1 MTEARQVMK
10 YINSFLD
17 SVVRPRAHTFRHTLS
32 GFRVCAYLGLLASA
46 SLCVL
51 LIMHLRLSLWIVP
64 VLALCVGVSFAVLAM
79 ATKILV
85 GVEKLVFYHQ
95 TIFIL
100 VICGTVLWLIGQ
112 PLASYLD
119 VLALSIGAFHVSAR
133 IGCLLAS
140 CCHGKP
146 SRYGVSY
153 QAALTRNGFPLYLV
167 GVRLFPIQLVESLW
181 VLGITIVGT
190 VLVLQGSQPGE
201 ALAWYIL
208 VYAAGRFFFEFMRGD
223 AERPYFWGFSE
234 AQWTSLVLVYAVVLA
249 ELAGMFVFHLSHVV
263 GAAIVTATMLGLIA
277 KRKLSDG
284 DTHKLLLPA
293 HIKELALAIAANRE
307 TNGSGKV
314 KVRCTSLGLRIS
326 TSHIKTSKQDIDL
339 YTLSLTKRELTAAT
353 ARRLADLL
361 LRLRPAASNELIQ
374 GKHGVFHLLL
384 RPYVDGSDGHRKL
397 GLPGAGPV

>member
-1 MTEARQVMK
+1 MK
-10 YINSFLD
+10 NKYKRAINSFLD
-17 SVVRPRAHTFRHTLS
+17 SLVRPRAHTFRHTLS
-32 GFRVCAYLGLLASA
+32 GFRICAYVGLLASA

-51 LIMHLRLSLWIVP
+51 LIVHLRLSLWMVP
-64 VLALCVGVSFAVLAM
+64 VLALCVGVSFTVLAM
-79 ATKILV
+79 GTKILL

-100 VICGTVLWLIGQ
+100 VVCGIVLWFIGQ
-112 PLASYLD
+112 PVATYLD
-119 VLALSIGAFHVSAR
+119 VLALSIGAFHVCAR

-153 QAALTRNGFPLYLV
+153 QVALTRNGFPLYLV

-181 VLGITIVGT
+181 ILCLTIFGT
-190 VLVLQGSQPGE
+190 VLVVNGSRPGE

-208 VYAAGRFFFEFMRGD
+208 AYAVGRFFFEFMRGD

-234 AQWTSLVLVYAVVLA
+234 AQWTSLVLVNAVVWT
-249 ELAGMFVFHLSHVV
+249 ELAGIVVFHLTHVV
-263 GAAIVTATMLGLIA
+263 GTAIVTATMVGLIV

-293 HIKELALAIAANRE
+293 HIKELALAVAANRE
-307 TNGSGKV
+307 TNGAGKV

-326 TSHIKTSKQDIDL
+326 TTHIKTSNQDIDL
-339 YTLSLTKRELTAAT
+339 YTLSLTKSELTADT

-361 LRLRPAASNELIQ
+361 LRLRPSASNELIR

-384 RPYVDGSDGHRKL
+384 R
-397 GLPGAGPV
+397 A

>member
-1 MTEARQVMK
+1 MK
-10 YINSFLD
+10 NLNSLLD
-17 SVVRPRAHTFRHTLS
+17 SLVRPRAHTFRHTLS
-32 GFRVCAYLGLLASA
+32 GFRICAYVGLFASA

-51 LIMHLRLSLWIVP
+51 LVVQLRLSLWMVP
-64 VLALCVGVSFAVLAM
+64 VLALCAGVSFAVLAM

-85 GVEKLVFYHQ
+85 GAEKLVFYHQ

-100 VICGTVLWLIGQ
+100 IVCGIGLWLMGQ
-112 PLASYLD
+112 PVVPYLD
-119 VLALSIGAFHVSAR
+119 VLVLSIGAFHVSAR

-146 SRYGVSY
+146 SRYGVCY
-153 QAALTRNGFPLYLV
+153 QAALTRNGFPSYLV

-181 VLGITIVGT
+181 VLGITIIGT
-190 VLVLQGSQPGE
+190 ALVLNGSRPGE

-208 VYAAGRFFFEFMRGD
+208 AYAIGRFFFEFMRGD
-223 AERPYFWGFSE
+223 AERPYLWGFSE
-234 AQWTSLVLVYAVVLA
+234 AQWTSLVLVYALILI
-249 ELAGMFVFHLSHVV
+249 ELAGMFAFQLSHVI
-263 GAAIVTATMLGLIA
+263 GAAIITATMVGLIV

-326 TSHIKTSKQDIDL
+326 TSHIKTGKQDIDL
-339 YTLSLTKRELTAAT
+339 YTLSLTKSELTATT
-353 ARRLADLL
+353 ARRLADLV
-361 LRLRPAASNELIQ
+361 LRLRPAVSNELIR

-384 RPYVDGSDGHRKL
+384 R
-397 GLPGAGPV
+397 A

>member
-1 MTEARQVMK
+1 MK
-10 YINSFLD
+10 NGYQRAINSFLD
-17 SVVRPRAHTFRHTLS
+17 SLVRPRAHTFRHTLS
-32 GFRVCAYLGLLASA
+32 GFRICAYLGLLASA

-51 LIMHLRLSLWIVP
+51 LVVHLRLSLWIVP
-64 VLALCVGVSFAVLAM
+64 VLALCVGISFAVLAM

-85 GVEKLVFYHQ
+85 GTEKLVFYHQ

-100 VICGTVLWLIGQ
+100 VVCGIVLWFTGQ
-112 PLASYLD
+112 PVASYLD

-146 SRYGVSY
+146 SRYGVCY

-181 VLGITIVGT
+181 VLAITIIGT
-190 VLVLQGSQPGE
+190 VLVLQGSRPGE

-208 VYAAGRFFFEFMRGD
+208 AYAVGRFFFEFMRGD
-223 AERPYFWGFSE
+223 AERPYLWGFSE
-234 AQWTSLVLVYAVVLA
+234 AQWTSLVLVCALVLI
-249 ELAGMFVFHLSHVV
+249 EIAGISVLHLSHTV
-263 GAAIVTATMLGLIA
+263 GAVIITTTMVGLTV

-293 HIKELALAIAANRE
+293 HIKELALALAANRD

-326 TSHIKTSKQDIDL
+326 TSHIKTSQQDIDL
-339 YTLSLTKRELTAAT
+339 YTLSLAKSELTAAT

-361 LRLRPAASNELIQ
+361 LRLRPAGSNELIE
-374 GKHGVFHLLL
+374 GKHGVFHLVL
-384 RPYVDGSDGHRKL
+384 R
-397 GLPGAGPV
+397 A

>member
-1 MTEARQVMK
+1 MK
-10 YINSFLD
+10 NINSVLD
-17 SVVRPRAHTFRHTLS
+17 SLVRPGAHTFRHTLS
-32 GFRVCAYLGLLASA
+32 GFRICAYVGLLASA

-51 LIMHLRLSLWIVP
+51 LVLHLRLSLWMVP
-64 VLALCVGVSFAVLAM
+64 VLALCIGVSFTVLAM

-100 VICGTVLWLIGQ
+100 VVCGIVLWFMGQ
-112 PLASYLD
+112 PVASYLD
-119 VLALSIGAFHVSAR
+119 VLAVSIGAFHASAR
-133 IGCLLAS
+133 IGCLLAA

-146 SRYGVSY
+146 SRYGVCY
-153 QAALTRNGFPLYLV
+153 QAALNRNGFPLYLV

-181 VLGITIVGT
+181 VLCITTIGT
-190 VLVLQGSQPGE
+190 VLVFKGSRPGE
-201 ALAWYIL
+201 ALAWYVL
-208 VYAAGRFFFEFMRGD
+208 AYAVGRFFFEFMRGD
-223 AERPYFWGFSE
+223 AERPYFGGFSE
-234 AQWTSLVLVYAVVLA
+234 AQWTSLVLVNAVVLT

-263 GAAIVTATMLGLIA
+263 GAAIVTATMVGLIV

-284 DTHKLLLPA
+284 DAHKLLLPA

-326 TSHIKTSKQDIDL
+326 TTHIKTSKQDIDL
-339 YTLSLTKRELTAAT
+339 YTLSLTERELTATT

-361 LRLRPAASNELIQ
+361 LRLRPAASNELIR

-384 RPYVDGSDGHRKL
+384 R
-397 GLPGAGPV
+397 A

>member
-1 MTEARQVMK
+1 MK
-10 YINSFLD
+10 NINSFLD
-17 SVVRPRAHTFRHTLS
+17 SLVRPRAHTFRHTLS
-32 GFRVCAYLGLLASA
+32 GFRICAYVGLLASA

-51 LIMHLRLSLWIVP
+51 LIMHLRLSLWLVP
-64 VLALCVGVSFAVLAM
+64 LLAVCVGVSFTVLAM

-100 VICGTVLWLIGQ
+100 VVCGTVLWFMGQ
-112 PLASYLD
+112 PVASYLD
-119 VLALSIGAFHVSAR
+119 VLALSIGAFHLCAR

-146 SRYGVSY
+146 SGFGVRYQV
-153 QAALTRNGFPLYLV
+153 ALTLNGFPSYLV

-181 VLGITIVGT
+181 VLAITIAGT
-190 VLVLQGSQPGE
+190 VLVLNGSRPGE
-201 ALAWYIL
+201 ALAWYVL
-208 VYAAGRFFFEFMRGD
+208 AYAVGRFFFEFMRGD
-223 AERPYFWGFSE
+223 AERPYFGGFSE
-234 AQWTSLVLVYAVVLA
+234 AQWTSLVLAYALVSI
-249 ELAGMFVFHLSHVV
+249 ELAGMFVFHLSHIVV
-263 GAAIVTATMLGLIA
+263 AAILTATMLGLIV

-293 HIKELALAIAANRE
+293 HIKELALAIAASRE
-307 TNGSGKV
+307 TNGSGKI

-339 YTLSLTKRELTAAT
+339 YTLSLTKSELTATT

-361 LRLRPAASNELIQ
+361 LRLRPSTSNELIR

-384 RPYVDGSDGHRKL
+384 R
-397 GLPGAGPV
+397 A

>member
-1 MTEARQVMK
+1 ML
-10 YINSFLD
+10 NSFLD
-17 SVVRPRAHTFRHTLS
+17 AVVRPRAHTFRHTLS
-32 GFRVCAYLGLLASA
+32 GFRICAYVGLLAGA

-51 LIMHLRLSLWIVP
+51 LVVHLRLSLWMVP
-64 VLALCVGVSFAVLAM
+64 VLVLCVGVSFAVLAM
-79 ATKILV
+79 ATKIVV

-100 VICGTVLWLIGQ
+100 VVCGSVLWFTGQ
-112 PLASYLD
+112 PVATYLD
-119 VLALSIGAFHVSAR
+119 VLVLSIGVFHVSAR

-181 VLGITIVGT
+181 VLGITIAGT
-190 VLVLQGSQPGE
+190 VLVLQGSRPGE
-201 ALAWYIL
+201 VLTGYIL
-208 VYAAGRFFFEFMRGD
+208 AYAVGRFFFEFMRGD
-223 AERPYFWGFSE
+223 AERPYFGGFSE
-234 AQWTSLVLVYAVVLA
+234 AQWTSLVLVYAVVFT
-249 ELAGMFVFHLSHVV
+249 ELAGVFVFHLSHVV
-263 GAAIVTATMLGLIA
+263 GAAIVTTTMLGLIV

-326 TSHIKTSKQDIDL
+326 TSRIKTSKQDIDL
-339 YTLSLTKRELTAAT
+339 YTLSLTKSELTAAT

-361 LRLRPAASNELIQ
+361 LRLRPAASNELIR

-384 RPYVDGSDGHRKL
+384 R
-397 GLPGAGPV
+397 A